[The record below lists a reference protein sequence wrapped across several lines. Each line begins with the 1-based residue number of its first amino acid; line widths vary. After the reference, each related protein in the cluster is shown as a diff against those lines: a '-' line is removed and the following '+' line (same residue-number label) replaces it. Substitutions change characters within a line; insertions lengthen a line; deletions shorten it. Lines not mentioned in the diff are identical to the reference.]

1 MGFYE
6 NNRLFQEMIRELTI
20 LRDMNI
26 KNKYKQGKLLLLA
39 EGSLTV
45 IALEHFLRIF
55 LNEFNP
61 SSTLYNLLQ
70 QAIKRG
76 IKLGAKENAVAV
88 KIISNIRNS
97 ILHGNYVQAVNEIG
111 LKNIEEYFLKE
122 YIAEVESLYNILEE
136 IVEQVDRD
144 TGKVK

>member
-26 KNKYKQGKLLLLA
+26 KNRYEQGKLLLLA